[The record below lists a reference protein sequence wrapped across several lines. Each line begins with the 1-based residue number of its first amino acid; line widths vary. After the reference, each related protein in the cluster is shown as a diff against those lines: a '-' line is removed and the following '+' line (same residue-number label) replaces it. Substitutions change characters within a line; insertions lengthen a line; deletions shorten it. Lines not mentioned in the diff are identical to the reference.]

1 MITIV
6 FQKYYEEIM
15 CEYSE
20 VSQNSFSELLKQ
32 YIEKLDD
39 VIEKLN
45 DLRETITK
53 HHQSC
58 NIAKTAGTAISGAG
72 VAMIVGSVLS
82 VPLTGGSLL
91 PVGAGGAVM
100 SLTGGIS
107 NVITDYV
114 DYKTTTM
121 IMNDIRNIIK
131 SKENFDRNLT
141 LQLKHF
147 GMVIEKMIES
157 GMDKESAIIIAVK
170 GKQCSFHTPN

>member
-1 MITIV
+1 
-6 FQKYYEEIM
+6 M
-15 CEYSE
+15 CVSAE
-20 VSQNSFSELLKQ
+20 VNQDTFDEFLKQ

-45 DLRETITK
+45 ELHKTIAS

-58 NIAKTAGTAISGAG
+58 NIAKTAGTALSGTG

-91 PVGAGGAVM
+91 TLGAGGAVM

-121 IMNDIRNIIK
+121 IMGDIQNIIE
-131 SKENFDRNLT
+131 SKEKFDSKLT

-147 GMVIEKMIES
+147 GMIIEKLIES
-157 GMDKESAIIIAVK
+157 GVDKDSAIIIAVK
-170 GKQCSFHTPN
+170 GTLI

>member
-1 MITIV
+1 
-6 FQKYYEEIM
+6 M
-15 CEYSE
+15 CVTSE
-20 VSQNSFSELLKQ
+20 VNQNTFDIFLKQ
-32 YIEKLDD
+32 YIEKLED
-39 VIEKLN
+39 VIGKLD
-45 DLRETITK
+45 DLRKTIAS

-58 NIAKTAGTAISGAG
+58 NIAKTAGTAISGTG

-91 PVGAGGAVM
+91 PLGAGGAVM

-121 IMNDIRNIIK
+121 IMSDIQNIIK
-131 SKENFDRNLT
+131 SKEDFDKNLT

-147 GMVIEKMIES
+147 GMIIEKLIES
-157 GMDKESAIIIAVK
+157 GVDKDSAIVIAVK
-170 GKQCSFHTPN
+170 GKVVLSTMI

>member
-1 MITIV
+1 MCIT
-6 FQKYYEEIM
+6 
-15 CEYSE
+15 
-20 VSQNSFSELLKQ
+20 SELNQKSTFDKFLKL

-45 DLRETITK
+45 DLRKTIAS

-58 NIAKTAGTAISGAG
+58 NIAKTAGTAISGTG

-91 PVGAGGAVM
+91 PLGAGGAVM

-107 NVITDYV
+107 NVITDYM
-114 DYKTTTM
+114 DYKTTAM
-121 IMNDIRNIIK
+121 IMNDIHCIIK
-131 SKENFDRNLT
+131 SKESFDQNLT

-147 GMVIEKMIES
+147 GMVIEKLIES
-157 GMDKESAIIIAVK
+157 GVDKDSAIVIAVK
-170 GKQCSFHTPN
+170 GNNIFSKKF

>member
-1 MITIV
+1 MYASGGQTT
-6 FQKYYEEIM
+6 FDQ
-15 CEYSE
+15 
-20 VSQNSFSELLKQ
+20 FLKQ
-32 YIEKLDD
+32 YISKLDD

-45 DLRETITK
+45 ELSKTIAS

-58 NIAKTAGTAISGAG
+58 NIAKTTGTAISGAG

-91 PVGAGGAVM
+91 PMGAGGAVM

-114 DYKTTTM
+114 DYKTSTM
-121 IMNDIRNIIK
+121 IMNDIKKIIN
-131 SKENFDRNLT
+131 SKEDFDKNLN

-147 GMVIEKMIES
+147 GMIIEKLMETGIEK
-157 GMDKESAIIIAVK
+157 DHAISIAVK
-170 GKQCSFHTPN
+170 GKSSF